1 MGKIVKYCSACEE
14 SFAEKFSF
22 CPNCAAQLT
31 AFEMK
36 PVAEK
41 TQFAPE
47 PEKPAILDRDE
58 PVLEVPEI
66 AETTMG
72 TKEPEPVEIEEPAIE
87 ETVVSA
93 FETERI
99 EAEVEEPVETVE
111 EIAPVIEMAPVETA
125 PVEEVPVIAE
135 EAEPEVF
142 ASSEPEVSETEEW
155 VEETFEFSAD
165 EADSGSDSFSAKE
178 AAAGTFLGLLEVEN
192 KANSR
197 TSNFQYNE
205 EELKNYNFH
214 DDFKDENYHV
224 TVISDR
230 PSSTRKGI
238 LLGTFTLIFVG
249 FFGVIGYSLFN
260 NLEEV
265 GSMVDDQT
273 LISMLDELPMDID
286 EEEQPKKD
294 DDDGG
299 GGGGGGKEEE
309 KPVSKG
315 ELVTQTRPPMTPPSP
330 TIPRMTNPSLP
341 VIMSTEGDIKRNRIE
356 PPGLPGAI
364 SDDPSSGPGSGGG
377 MGRGTG
383 TGLGDGLGT
392 GEGNGVGSGSGNG
405 RGNGNGNGT
414 GDGNGRRTSPP
425 PSGPSTALRILSK
438 PRPGYTDEARQ
449 QNVRGT
455 VILRV
460 TFQANGSIG
469 SVSTMKGLPYGLT
482 EKAIAAARQ
491 IRFTP
496 QLQSGQPV
504 TVNKV
509 VHFNFTIY

>member
-36 PVAEK
+36 PVAEEPQS
-41 TQFAPE
+41 TPE

-58 PVLEVPEI
+58 PVLELPETHEI
-66 AETTMG
+66 KAEA
-72 TKEPEPVEIEEPAIE
+72 EVPEPVKIEEPAPEAADASSFETLAIE
-87 ETVVSA
+87 PETFETV
-93 FETERI
+93 R
-99 EAEVEEPVETVE
+99 PVEA
-111 EIAPVIEMAPVETA
+111 APVSEAA
-125 PVEEVPVIAE
+125 PVEEAPVLTAPEAADEVQETAPEAE
-135 EAEPEVF
+135 EAD
-142 ASSEPEVSETEEW
+142 EW
-155 VEETFEFSAD
+155 VEETFAFPA
-165 EADSGSDSFSAKE
+165 SDSRTDAQVVAKKE

-192 KANSR
+192 RANASGD
-197 TSNFQYNE
+197 FQYDPD
-205 EELKNYNFH
+205 ELKNY
-214 DDFKDENYHV
+214 DFEHEFGNDSFHV

-230 PSSTRKGI
+230 TSGVRKG
-238 LLGTFTLIFVG
+238 LLLSAFSIIFFG
-249 FFGVIGYSLFN
+249 FAGVIGYSLFN

-265 GSMVDDQT
+265 GSLVDDQT
-273 LISMLDELPMDID
+273 LISMLDEPPMALD

-294 DDDGG
+294 DEDGG
-299 GGGGGGKEEE
+299 GGGGGGKQEE

-315 ELVTQTRPPMTPPSP
+315 ELVTQTRPPMMPPSP
-330 TIPRMTNPSLP
+330 TIPRMSNPSLP
-341 VIMSTEGDIKRNRIE
+341 VVMSTEGDIKRNRIE

-377 MGRGTG
+377 MGRGSG

-392 GEGNGVGSGSGNG
+392 GEGNGIGSGSGNG
-405 RGNGNGNGT
+405 RGNGNGDGR

-425 PSGPSTALRILSK
+425 PSGPTTDIRILSK

-460 TFQANGSIG
+460 TFLANGSIG
-469 SVSTMKGLPYGLT
+469 SVSTVKGLPYGLT

-496 QLQSGQPV
+496 KLQNGQAV